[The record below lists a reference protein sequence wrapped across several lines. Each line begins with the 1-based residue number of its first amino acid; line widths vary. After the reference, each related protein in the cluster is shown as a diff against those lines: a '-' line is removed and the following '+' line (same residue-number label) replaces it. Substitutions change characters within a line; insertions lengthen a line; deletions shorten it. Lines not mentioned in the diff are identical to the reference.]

1 MYSYIDGSK
10 YKDRN
15 DGQNIIQQNHAY
27 KWQKK
32 IKRKMNAKFIKFTQ
46 KKQSKCLDTNGSLK
60 ITNGGNYQMFSY

>member
-32 IKRKMNAKFIKFTQ
+32 IKKNECEIYQVFTKEAVQ
-46 KKQSKCLDTNGSLK
+46 MFRYQWETK
-60 ITNGGNYQMFSY
+60 NYQRG